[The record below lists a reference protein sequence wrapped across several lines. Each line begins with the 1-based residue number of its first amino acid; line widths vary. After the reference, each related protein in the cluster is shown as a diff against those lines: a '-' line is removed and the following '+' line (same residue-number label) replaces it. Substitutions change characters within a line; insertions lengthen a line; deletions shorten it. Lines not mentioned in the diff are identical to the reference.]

1 MHQRAFRSLQS
12 ETAVG
17 CLFTSHQWMRGL
29 AARCVRNSRWLR
41 QVPGR
46 SCRGLHVRQPLR
58 PACPERQH
66 LPGLPLVT
74 SGTSLMLTLVASIR
88 YSIGVDTTCVRHYTG
103 LNTTLKQRIL
113 SGKSWHNIAELVR
126 LDARRQAYVLPMC
139 YLRRYLHIC

>member
-1 MHQRAFRSLQS
+1 MSGAATPSGF
-12 ETAVG
+12 
-17 CLFTSHQWMRGL
+17 
-29 AARCVRNSRWLR
+29 AARYIR
-41 QVPGR
+41 
-46 SCRGLHVRQPLR
+46 
-58 PACPERQH
+58 H
-66 LPGLPLVT
+66 LSDVDAGC
-74 SGTSLMLTLVASIR
+74 IR